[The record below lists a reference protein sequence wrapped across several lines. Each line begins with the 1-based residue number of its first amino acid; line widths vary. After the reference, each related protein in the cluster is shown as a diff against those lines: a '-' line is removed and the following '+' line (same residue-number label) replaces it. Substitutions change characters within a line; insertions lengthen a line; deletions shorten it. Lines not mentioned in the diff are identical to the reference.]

1 MGCIP
6 TWMSLG
12 CWVQSSLRIVHI
24 EVPFLSW
31 INIAPKD
38 QALWPRFPNFRHL
51 SVQVDEETAL
61 EQAVKFCQVHLGAAT
76 QRQVSSALYTHIR
89 PTNSPAYA
97 SLSYRTCPTPK
108 PWTAGPEANVLWS
121 WFLWSPWAQGE
132 EQEASRLLDNG
143 SQPQHGSALTGLRCT
158 CGS

>member
-6 TWMSLG
+6 TWMRLG
-12 CWVQSSLRIVHI
+12 CGLWSSLSIVRIVHI

-31 INIAPKD
+31 VNIAPKG

-76 QRQVSSALYTHIR
+76 QRQVSSALYTH
-89 PTNSPAYA
+89 TS
-97 SLSYRTCPTPK
+97 
-108 PWTAGPEANVLWS
+108 
-121 WFLWSPWAQGE
+121 
-132 EQEASRLLDNG
+132 
-143 SQPQHGSALTGLRCT
+143 H
-158 CGS
+158 